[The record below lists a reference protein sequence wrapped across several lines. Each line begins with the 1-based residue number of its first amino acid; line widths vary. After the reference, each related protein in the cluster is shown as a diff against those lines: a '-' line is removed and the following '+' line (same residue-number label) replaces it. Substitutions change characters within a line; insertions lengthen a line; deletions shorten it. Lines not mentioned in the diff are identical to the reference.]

1 VDQSKIILLVSILI
15 ILLLLLDAY
24 RRVQRK
30 KYLNKNMNKMEV
42 TEEMKSSENK
52 PAEADSAEIV
62 ASSIEETT
70 VKTLDD
76 ELKSVAV
83 EEYSNENID
92 KEAVITDV
100 PKRREDVYSE
110 PGYPSLEQGIIV
122 LHVMAPRGYV
132 FYGDDLAQ
140 IFYDHQFSYGD
151 SGSFQAIS
159 QSGEVIFDV
168 VSAIEP
174 GTFDIEN
181 MHEVQTPGVTIFMDA
196 TTLQDPK
203 SDLKRMLAVMCEISE
218 QLGATLLNEQ
228 RCRFTQSDVSRYLA
242 RIKNMDTK
250 SS

>member
-1 VDQSKIILLVSILI
+1 MDQSKIILLVSILI

-30 KYLNKNMNKMEV
+30 KHLNKTMDKMEASEEIKPSENKSTEADPLEV
-42 TEEMKSSENK
+42 EASNTEEMITVDKPLDVESSESIDLGSK
-52 PAEADSAEIV
+52 ETILTD
-62 ASSIEETT
+62 AS
-70 VKTLDD
+70 
-76 ELKSVAV
+76 
-83 EEYSNENID
+83 
-92 KEAVITDV
+92 
-100 PKRREDVYSE
+100 KRRDDIYSE

-122 LHVMAPRGYV
+122 LHIMAPRGYV

-140 IFYDHQFSYGD
+140 VFYDHQFSYGD

-174 GTFDIEN
+174 GTFDIDN
-181 MHEVQTPGVTIFMDA
+181 MHEVQTPGVTVFMDA
-196 TTLQDPK
+196 TVLQNPK
-203 SDLKRMLAVMCEISE
+203 SELKRMLSVMYEISE

-242 RIKNMDTK
+242 RIKHMGAALRVEEE
-250 SS
+250 